1 MHGSRG
7 LWGERR
13 TIARLSALALAIAL
27 CFLLVAPAGGAP
39 LIGKDGKVY
48 ACYKTKGKAKGS
60 VRLVAKKAKCHR
72 GFKKVAWNAVG
83 QRGGAAENGEG
94 GANGNNGE
102 GGGQGAPGVT
112 TLENRIATLTNKVN
126 TLEGV
131 LKGISNAD
139 LTGLLGKLQGVS
151 GTQLQEAI
159 KSVANVNALSTE
171 VGSLCTQ
178 ATKLT
183 EQSNLLGGALG
194 GTALGG
200 LIPVGLKLLV
210 PNLPAPLS
218 AFGC

>member
-13 TIARLSALALAIAL
+13 TIARLGALALAVGL
-27 CFLLVAPAGGAP
+27 CLLVVAPAGGAP

-83 QRGGAAENGEG
+83 QRGAAAENGEG
-94 GANGNNGE
+94 GSNGNDGE
-102 GGGQGAPGVT
+102 GGGQGAPGVG
-112 TLENRIATLTNKVN
+112 TLENRVATLTNKVN
-126 TLEGV
+126 TLESV
-131 LKGISNAD
+131 LKGITNAD

-178 ATKLT
+178 AQKLT
-183 EQSNLLGGALG
+183 SQSNALRSALNTAEVLGLLGLSLAVP
-194 GTALGG
+194 G
-200 LIPVGLKLLV
+200 LPLE
-210 PNLPAPLS
+210 LPGFSCP
-218 AFGC
+218 